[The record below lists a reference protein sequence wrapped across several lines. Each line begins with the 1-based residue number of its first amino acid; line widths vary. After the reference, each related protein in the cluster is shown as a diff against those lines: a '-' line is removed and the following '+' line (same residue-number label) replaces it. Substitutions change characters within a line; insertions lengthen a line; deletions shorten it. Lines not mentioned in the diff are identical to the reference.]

1 MTHFFNLRLTT
12 LILIAASFGFVQ
24 CQEALELL
32 ESIQSQSNNRVPQA
46 TKLVYSEAESASV
59 GTVYERIVNALEAN
73 ENIGIVAEVNHQ
85 ANAASVDLDLP
96 PTRVVLFGNPNLG
109 TPLMQANQQ
118 AGIDLPQ
125 KVLVYENGKDRVFAA
140 YNSVDYLV
148 ERHGVGDVPTLSTI
162 EQALNALIENT
173 TGGSAKTTR
182 QKRVK
187 QGEGIVTVAS
197 DQSFEDTYNKLQ
209 STIDGNPNL
218 RIVAEL
224 DHQANAAS
232 VGLDLNPTRLIVFG
246 NPNLGT
252 PLMQESQTIG
262 IDLPQKML
270 VYETEAGEVYIAYN
284 NPEFLAE
291 RHGIK
296 DADDT
301 LNTIA
306 NALANLA
313 QTAAN

>member
-1 MTHFFNLRLTT
+1 MAYFINLRLAT
-12 LILIAASFGFVQ
+12 LILVVTSFGLVQ
-24 CQEALELL
+24 CQEALEIL
-32 ESIQSQSNNRVPQA
+32 QSFQDQSNNRGPQA
-46 TKLVYSEAESASV
+46 TKLVYSEAESASAA
-59 GTVYERIVNALEAN
+59 TVYERIVNALKAN
-73 ENIGIVAEVNHQ
+73 ANIGIVAEVNHQ
-85 ANAASVDLDLP
+85 ANAASVNLDLP

-109 TPLMQANQQ
+109 TPIMQANQQ

-125 KVLVYENGKDRVFAA
+125 KILVYENRKDRIFAA
-140 YNSVDYLV
+140 YNSVDYLA
-148 ERHGVGDVPTLSTI
+148 ERHGVGDVSTLSTI
-162 EQALNALIENT
+162 EQALTGLIENT

-182 QKRVK
+182 QKRIK
-187 QGEGIVTVAS
+187 LGEGIVTVAS
-197 DQSFEDTYNKLQ
+197 NQSFEDTYDKLK
-209 STIDGNPNL
+209 SAIDANPNL

-252 PLMQESQTIG
+252 PLMQERQTIG

-284 NPEFLAE
+284 DPEFLAE

-296 DADDT
+296 EADDI
-301 LNTIA
+301 LSTIA